1 MQSKW
6 FSHEEADRKCWTK
19 VDDWISPWK
28 ASFQSNGRLTRKCW
42 CEGCSILWSSSPQ
55 KWSFTAHT
63 RGNDITIRIR
73 DPWTPC
79 RFHFSTYISAEIDK
93 MVTSYLA
100 VNECLQLMALELENW
115 RYLFE
120 ITRWWCIIYSEK
132 RLRNILQ
139 LSDWKGTLL
148 FLVQANSNSEKSN
161 PNSTVPPFP

>member
-6 FSHEEADRKCWTK
+6 FSREEADRKCWTK

-28 ASFQSNGRLTRKCW
+28 ANFQSNGRLTRECW

-120 ITRWWCIIYSEK
+120 ITQWWCIIYSEK
-132 RLRNILQ
+132 RLQHSTIVWLKRNPAFPRPGQLQ
-139 LSDWKGTLL
+139 FWK
-148 FLVQANSNSEKSN
+148 E
-161 PNSTVPPFP
+161 